1 MSRDKESVTR
11 WRAGSQSVLLGC
23 ETDMKGPVQAD
34 RSKVRFWSVSSG
46 QVGGF
51 KSLQGRGRKLPHASL
66 GQEGALDGLQLGS
79 GLGVLQ
85 GRVGGCHRT
94 LSREAKNHRLL
105 PNLRFYCYITCS
117 SSSITLTSLGSWC
130 GSWLLGSLSL
140 WTIQGCLRTCL
151 AVSLWWGSTWSIFD
165 TRSWGNIRRR

>member
-1 MSRDKESVTR
+1 MAGGVTVRAAWLRDRRE
-11 WRAGSQSVLLGC
+11 
-23 ETDMKGPVQAD
+23 GPVQAD
-34 RSKVRFWSVSSG
+34 RSKVRFWSVSSD

-66 GQEGALDGLQLGS
+66 GQEGALDGLQLWR

-94 LSREAKNHRLL
+94 LRRDAKNHVLL
-105 PNLRFYCYITCS
+105 GNLQFYLIIICL

-165 TRSWGNIRRR
+165 TRSYGNIR

>member
-1 MSRDKESVTR
+1 MTR

-23 ETDMKGPVQAD
+23 ETDAKAPVQAD
-34 RSKVRFWSVSSG
+34 RPEVRFWSVSSD

-51 KSLQGRGRKLPHASL
+51 ESLQGRGRKLPHASL

-94 LSREAKNHRLL
+94 LRGEAQSHILL
-105 PNLRFYCYITCS
+105 RNLQC
-117 SSSITLTSLGSWC
+117 
-130 GSWLLGSLSL
+130 
-140 WTIQGCLRTCL
+140 
-151 AVSLWWGSTWSIFD
+151 
-165 TRSWGNIRRR
+165 